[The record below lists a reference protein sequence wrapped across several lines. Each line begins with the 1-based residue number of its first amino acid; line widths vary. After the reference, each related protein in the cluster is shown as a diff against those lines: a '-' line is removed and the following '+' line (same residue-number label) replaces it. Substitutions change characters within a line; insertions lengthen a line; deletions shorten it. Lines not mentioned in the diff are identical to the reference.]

1 MILPSINF
9 RNFCNGINI
18 IPKYSANL
26 YILYILFLN
35 IIDIMLII
43 TFLLWDFINGVCKF
57 NRKITGA
64 RFYNSE
70 SKAND
75 SARDMVGHGS
85 HTAST
90 AAGNK
95 VEASFYGLVQAEAR
109 GGVPSARIS
118 VYSAC
123 SEQGCS
129 STHILAAFDDAVA
142 DGVDIITIS
151 KNKVS
156 QLN

>member
-1 MILPSINF
+1 
-9 RNFCNGINI
+9 
-18 IPKYSANL
+18 
-26 YILYILFLN
+26 
-35 IIDIMLII
+35 
-43 TFLLWDFINGVCKF
+43 
-57 NRKITGA
+57 
-64 RFYNSE
+64 
-70 SKAND
+70 
-75 SARDMVGHGS
+75 MVGHGS